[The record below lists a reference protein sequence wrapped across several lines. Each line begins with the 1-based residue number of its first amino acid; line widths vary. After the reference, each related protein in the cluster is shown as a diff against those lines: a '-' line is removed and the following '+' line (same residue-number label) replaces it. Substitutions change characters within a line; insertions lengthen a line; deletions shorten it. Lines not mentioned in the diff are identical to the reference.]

1 MTEALSRDHF
11 VTSVEQL
18 ERVYGEPYGPSIAKE
33 ADRIT
38 AHYRAFIEAAPF
50 FALASVGPDG
60 MDCSP
65 RGDPA
70 GFVRVHDERTLLI
83 PDRQGNNRIDTLRNI
98 LVDPRVAL
106 LFLIPGCGETIRV
119 NGRASISVDPA
130 LAQTFVMNSKTPR
143 AVIVVTVDRIY
154 FQCAKAIVRSK
165 LWDASRHVDRKSL
178 PSAGTILADLTGG
191 KLGGEAHD
199 RAAPERL
206 KATLY

>member
-130 LAQTFVMNSKTPR
+130 LAQTFVMNGKTPR

-178 PSAGTILADLTGG
+178 PSTGAILADLTCG
-191 KLGGEAHD
+191 KVDAEAHD

>member
-130 LAQTFVMNSKTPR
+130 LAQTFVMNGKTPR

-165 LWDASRHVDRKSL
+165 LWDASRHIDRKSL

-191 KLGGEAHD
+191 KIGGEAHD

>member
-18 ERVYGEPYGPSIAKE
+18 ERVYGAPYGPSILKE

-38 AHYRAFIEAAPF
+38 ANYRAFIEAAPF

-65 RGDPA
+65 RGDPP

-83 PDRQGNNRIDTLRNI
+83 PDRQGNNRIDTLRNL

-130 LAQTFVMNSKTPR
+130 LAQTFVMNGKTPR

>member
-130 LAQTFVMNSKTPR
+130 LAQTFVMNGKTPR

-191 KLGGEAHD
+191 KIGGEAHD

>member
-1 MTEALSRDHF
+1 MTDALSRDHF

-18 ERVYGEPYGPSIAKE
+18 ERIYGAPYGPSILKE

-38 AHYRAFIEAAPF
+38 ANYRAFIEAAPF

-83 PDRQGNNRIDTLRNI
+83 PDRQGNNRIDTLRNLLI
-98 LVDPRVAL
+98 DPRVAL

-119 NGRASISVDPA
+119 NGRAQISVDPA
-130 LAQTFVMNSKTPR
+130 LAQTFVMNGKTPR

-165 LWDASRHVDRKSL
+165 LWDGSRHVDRKSL
-178 PSAGTILADLTGG
+178 PSTGAILADLTCG
-191 KLGGEAHD
+191 KVDAEAHD